1 LSVEPNAIFTEELSY
16 VADRELFFE
25 KILEGLRTICSGD
38 GDFLHDL

>member
-1 LSVEPNAIFTEELSY
+1 
-16 VADRELFFE
+16 LFFE